1 MRNERIEREVKLEMT
16 IQSHLSDLAYDNQ
29 ETLIT
34 RVQFVKSLIFFHSN
48 LNIYVTDTYLKWMWK
63 EVEQGEFGCSF
74 EDFEKK

>member
-16 IQSHLSDLAYDNQ
+16 IQSHLSDLPYDNQ

-48 LNIYVTDTYLKWMWK
+48 LNIYVTDTYLKWLWK
-63 EVEQGEFGCSF
+63 EVANGNFGCSF